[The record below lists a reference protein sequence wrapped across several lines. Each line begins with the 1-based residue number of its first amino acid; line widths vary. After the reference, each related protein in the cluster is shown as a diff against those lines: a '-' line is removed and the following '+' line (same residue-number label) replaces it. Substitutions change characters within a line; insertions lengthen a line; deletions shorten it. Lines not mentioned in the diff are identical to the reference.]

1 MELIRYIHNL
11 KPHHQ
16 GCVVTIG
23 NFDGVHLG
31 HQAVI
36 QQLKDYAKDMG
47 LPAVVVTFEPQ
58 PLEYFSAE
66 TAPARLTSFR
76 EKIEWLNQHGIER
89 VVCLRFQA
97 SLAAL
102 SAEQFVEK
110 LLVKGL
116 AVKRIVVGDDFRF
129 GKGRKG
135 TYQSLQSFGVR
146 YGFDVVS
153 TETLIMQG
161 DRVSSSRIRDALKE
175 GSLQE
180 ARALLGRPYCMSGRV
195 VHGDK
200 RGRELG
206 FPTANISLNRRMS
219 PLLGIYAVRVEGLAE
234 ESLDGVAY
242 IGTRPV
248 FDGKR
253 LLLEV
258 HLLDYSEEIYGQ
270 HLQVKFYKRLRS
282 EMKFDSVDQL
292 RTQIDRD
299 IEHARDYLSK
309 R

>member
-1 MELIRYIHNL
+1 
-11 KPHHQ
+11 
-16 GCVVTIG
+16 
-23 NFDGVHLG
+23 
-31 HQAVI
+31 
-36 QQLKDYAKDMG
+36 
-47 LPAVVVTFEPQ
+47 
-58 PLEYFSAE
+58 
-66 TAPARLTSFR
+66 
-76 EKIEWLNQHGIER
+76 
-89 VVCLRFQA
+89 
-97 SLAAL
+97 
-102 SAEQFVEK
+102 
-110 LLVKGL
+110 
-116 AVKRIVVGDDFRF
+116 
-129 GKGRKG
+129 
-135 TYQSLQSFGVR
+135 
-146 YGFDVVS
+146 
-153 TETLIMQG
+153 
-161 DRVSSSRIRDALKE
+161 
-175 GSLQE
+175 
-180 ARALLGRPYCMSGRV
+180 MSGRV

-206 FPTANISLNRRMS
+206 FPTANISLNRRIA
-219 PLLGIYAVRVEGLAE
+219 PLLGVYAVRVEGLAE
-234 ESLDGVAY
+234 ESLDGVAN